1 MGGSYIAMLTA
12 FYVDDGPRLPL
23 WQLLPPDL
31 LVPARCCRPAADGVL
46 AALRCPH
53 LMRERFVE

>member
-31 LVPARCCRPAADGVL
+31 RFLPAVVGLPLMVFS
-46 AALRCPH
+46 LRCDV
-53 LMRERFVE
+53 RT